1 MSGHFKLK
9 KLMIKVE
16 TFEHCVD
23 NVVVSQRVVKLF
35 GLPIYTR
42 YTETSN
48 YNYVGQFDANNF
60 TNNNTEEK
68 KNASLYTETHIGFT
82 NEENEETTKGDNS
95 ESK

>member
-1 MSGHFKLK
+1 
-9 KLMIKVE
+9 MIKVE

-60 TNNNTEEK
+60 TNNNSTEEN
-68 KNASLYTETHIGFT
+68 KNIPLYAETHIGCT
-82 NEENEETTKGDNS
+82 NEESKETTKGDTTES
-95 ESK
+95 E

>member
-1 MSGHFKLK
+1 
-9 KLMIKVE
+9 MIKVE

-42 YTETSN
+42 YMETSN

-60 TNNNTEEK
+60 TNNNNTEEK
-68 KNASLYTETHIGFT
+68 SNSPLYTETHIGFT
-82 NEENEETTKGDNS
+82 NEENEETTKRDTS